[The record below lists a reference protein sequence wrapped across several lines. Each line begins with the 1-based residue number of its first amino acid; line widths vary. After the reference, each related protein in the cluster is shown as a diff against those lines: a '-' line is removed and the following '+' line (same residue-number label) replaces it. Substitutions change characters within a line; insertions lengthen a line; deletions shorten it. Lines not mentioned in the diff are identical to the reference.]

1 MSAVP
6 VWSSD
11 AELFALVRERL
22 YTPVVGDIL
31 DTLGR
36 EHQFLPAAIQPLQP
50 EMIVVGRAMPVL
62 TMDVYGPQEE
72 PFGLMTNALDALQ
85 PGEVW
90 VSGGASHR
98 SATWGEI
105 MTATARTRGA
115 AGAVVWGYH
124 RDTRQVLSQSF
135 PVFSTGPWAQDSG
148 PRMKVAAF
156 RIPIE
161 IEGVHVAPGDIVFGD
176 RDGVVIVPQTLES
189 EVFRGAFEKAAAEN
203 VVRRAIEEGLSS
215 TEAFARYGV
224 L

>member
-1 MSAVP
+1 
-6 VWSSD
+6 
-11 AELFALVRERL
+11 
-22 YTPVVGDIL
+22 VGDIL

-50 EMIVVGRAMPVL
+50 EMVVVGRAMPVL
-62 TMDVYGPQEE
+62 TMDVFGPQAE
-72 PFGLMTNALDALQ
+72 PFGVMTNALDALQ
-85 PGEVW
+85 AGEVW
-90 VSGGASHR
+90 ISGGASHR

-148 PRMKVAAF
+148 PRMKVAAY
-156 RIPIE
+156 RVAIE
-161 IEGVHVAPGDIVFGD
+161 IEGVRVEPGDIVFGD
-176 RDGVVIVPQTLES
+176 RDGVVIVPRVVEN

-203 VVRRAIEEGLSS
+203 VVRRAIEAGLSS